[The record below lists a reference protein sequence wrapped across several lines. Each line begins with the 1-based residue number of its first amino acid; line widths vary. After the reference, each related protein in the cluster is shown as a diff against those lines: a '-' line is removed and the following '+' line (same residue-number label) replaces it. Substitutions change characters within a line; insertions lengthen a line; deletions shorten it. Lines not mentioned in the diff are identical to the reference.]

1 MKIVGSKVTEVT
13 VGKNEAGMF
22 EFKDTGAVIE
32 TGDKAFVVKDE
43 NPFASTTG
51 KVFYKNRENAEN
63 HK

>member
-22 EFKDTGAVIE
+22 EFSDACAVIE
-32 TGDKAFVVKDE
+32 AGDEAFVVKVE